1 MAIKGMAQL
10 RRNVRKQLTLAI
22 PSHAER
28 AMHIATSIIG
38 GYATLMTP
46 VDTSDLINS
55 QYRIVKNEGRRVVAA
70 IGYTAR
76 YAAAVHEMS
85 GKLKGQPR
93 ADFGV
98 TRAGVAFGGGTGR
111 GNYWDPSGE
120 PQFLSKAGDEN
131 LAEIDNAIRRA
142 MLL

>member
-46 VDTSDLINS
+46 VDTSNLINS

-76 YAAAVHEMS
+76 YAAAVHEKP
-85 GKLKGQPR
+85 GTLRG
-93 ADFGV
+93 
-98 TRAGVAFGGGTGR
+98 AGVARPSGR
-111 GNYWDPSGE
+111 GNYWDPDAE

-131 LAEIDNAIRRA
+131 MDEIDAAITKA
-142 MLL
+142 MTI

>member
-10 RRNVRKQLTLAI
+10 RRNVRRQLTLAI

-46 VDTSDLINS
+46 VDTSNLINS

-131 LAEIDNAIRRA
+131 LAEIDNAIRGA

>member
-10 RRNVRKQLTLAI
+10 RRNMRQQLTLAI

-46 VDTSDLINS
+46 VDTSNLINS

-76 YAAAVHEMS
+76 YAAAVHEKP
-85 GKLKGQPR
+85 GTLRG
-93 ADFGV
+93 
-98 TRAGVAFGGGTGR
+98 AGVMRPSGR
-111 GNYWDPSGE
+111 GAFWSPDAE
-120 PQFLSKAGDEN
+120 PQFLSKAGDDN
-131 LAEIDNAIRRA
+131 LSEIDQAVERA
-142 MLL
+142 MKL

>member
-1 MAIKGMAQL
+1 MAIKGMAQ
-10 RRNVRKQLTLAI
+10 VRKNIRQQLTLAI
-22 PSHAER
+22 PSDAER

-46 VDTSDLINS
+46 VDTSNLINS
-55 QYRIVKNEGRRVVAA
+55 QYRIVKNTGTKVVAA
-70 IGYTAR
+70 IGYTAK
-76 YAAAVHEMS
+76 YAAAVHEKP
-85 GKLKGQPR
+85 GTLRGAGVPR
-93 ADFGV
+93 AS
-98 TRAGVAFGGGTGR
+98 GR

-120 PQFLSKAGDEN
+120 PRFLSKAGDEN

>member
-46 VDTSDLINS
+46 VDTSNLINS

-131 LAEIDNAIRRA
+131 LAEIDNAVRRA

>member
-28 AMHIATSIIG
+28 AMHVATSIIG

-46 VDTSDLINS
+46 VDTSNLINS

-76 YAAAVHEMS
+76 YAAAVHEKP
-85 GKLKGQPR
+85 GTLRG
-93 ADFGV
+93 
-98 TRAGVAFGGGTGR
+98 AGVARPSGR
-111 GNYWDPSGE
+111 GNYWDPDAE
-120 PQFLSKAGDEN
+120 PRFLSKAGDEN
-131 LAEIDNAIRRA
+131 LAEIDAAITKA
-142 MLL
+142 MTI

>member
-46 VDTSDLINS
+46 VDTSNLINS
-55 QYRIVKNEGRRVVAA
+55 QYRIVKNTGTKIVAA
-70 IGYTAR
+70 IGYTAK

-93 ADFGV
+93 AHFGV
-98 TRAGVAFGGGTGR
+98 TKAGVAFGGGTER
-111 GNYWDPSGE
+111 GNYWDPDAE
-120 PQFLSKAGDEN
+120 PQFLRKAGDEN
-131 LAEIDNAIRRA
+131 LSEIDQAVERA
-142 MLL
+142 MKL

>member
-46 VDTSDLINS
+46 VDTSNLINS

-76 YAAAVHEMS
+76 YAAAVHEKP
-85 GKLKGQPR
+85 GTLRGAGVPR
-93 ADFGV
+93 AS
-98 TRAGVAFGGGTGR
+98 GR
-111 GNYWDPSGE
+111 GNYWDPDAE
-120 PQFLSKAGDEN
+120 PQFLSKAGDKN
-131 LAEIDNAIRRA
+131 LNEVDAAITKA
-142 MLL
+142 MTI

>member
-46 VDTSDLINS
+46 VDTSNLINS

-76 YAAAVHEMS
+76 YAAAVHEKP
-85 GKLKGQPR
+85 GTLRG
-93 ADFGV
+93 
-98 TRAGVAFGGGTGR
+98 AGVARPSGR

-131 LAEIDNAIRRA
+131 MDEIDAAITKA
-142 MLL
+142 MTI

>member
-46 VDTSDLINS
+46 VDATNLINS

-85 GKLKGQPR
+85 GKLKGEMLNPLFNQSES
-93 ADFGV
+93 
-98 TRAGVAFGGGTGR
+98 
-111 GNYWDPSGE
+111 Y
-120 PQFLSKAGDEN
+120 SKATTLSGVFARVPTKIS
-131 LAEIDNAIRRA
+131 L
-142 MLL
+142 

>member
-10 RRNVRKQLTLAI
+10 RRNLRKQQTLAI

-46 VDTSDLINS
+46 VDTSNLINS

-76 YAAAVHEMS
+76 YAAAVHEKP
-85 GKLKGQPR
+85 GTLRG
-93 ADFGV
+93 
-98 TRAGVAFGGGTGR
+98 AGVARPSGR
-111 GNYWDPSGE
+111 GNYWDPDAE

-131 LAEIDNAIRRA
+131 LVEIDAAITKA
-142 MLL
+142 MTI

>member
-1 MAIKGMAQL
+1 MAIKGMAQV
-10 RRNVRKQLTLAI
+10 RSNVRKRLTLAI

-46 VDTSDLINS
+46 VDTSNLINS
-55 QYRIVKNEGRRVVAA
+55 QYRIVKNTGTKVVAA
-70 IGYTAR
+70 IGYTAK

-85 GKLKGQPR
+85 GKLMGQPR
-93 ADFGV
+93 ANFGV
-98 TRAGVAFGGGTGR
+98 TRTGVAFGGGTGR

>member
-28 AMHIATSIIG
+28 AMHVATSIIG

-46 VDTSDLINS
+46 VDTSNLINS

-98 TRAGVAFGGGTGR
+98 TREGIAFGGGTGR

-120 PQFLSKAGDEN
+120 PRFLSKAGDEN

>member
-10 RRNVRKQLTLAI
+10 RRNVRQQLTLAI

-38 GYATLMTP
+38 GHATLMTP
-46 VDTSDLINS
+46 VDTSNLINS

-76 YAAAVHEMS
+76 YAAAVHERP
-85 GKLKGQPR
+85 GALRG
-93 ADFGV
+93 ADV
-98 TRAGVAFGGGTGR
+98 VRPSGR
-111 GNYWDPSGE
+111 GNYWDPDAE

-131 LAEIDNAIRRA
+131 LSEIDAAITKA
-142 MLL
+142 MTI